1 MTKLLENPISLLL
14 MTGFLLGLY
23 LPLGKIASLAQISPI
38 LWAMVVSLGA
48 VVILLPILWMQKRL
62 AFPKRHMLRYVLIS
76 GLISFVVPNI
86 LLFKVMAYV
95 GSGYMGLMYALSPVF
110 TLCFAVL
117 FAMKTPRMLGVFGIT
132 VGLVGAV
139 IVTLTRSSA
148 PDAPEV
154 IWIMTALFVPI
165 SLACGNIYRT
175 LDWPEGATPDMLA
188 FWSHVASV
196 ILFGL
201 ILFVRDG
208 HLSLSSLSAAPAA
221 TVLQLLAGGLT
232 FPVLFRL
239 QQKGGPVLLSQIGY
253 IAAGIGLIAATIFL
267 GESYPSATWLGA
279 GIIAI
284 GIAISIISQTT
295 PKEVL
300 PEAG

>member
-1 MTKLLENPISLLL
+1 MSKLLENPVSLLL

-23 LPLGKIASLAQISPI
+23 LPLGKIASLNQISPI

-48 VVILLPILWMQKRL
+48 VVILLPILLKQRRL
-62 AFPKRHMLRYVLIS
+62 HLPKRHMLRYVLIS
-76 GLISFVVPNI
+76 GLISYVIPNI

-110 TLCFAVL
+110 TLGFAVL
-117 FAMKTPRMLGVFGIT
+117 FAMKTPNMLGIFGIT
-132 VGLVGAV
+132 VGLVGAIV
-139 IVTLTRSSA
+139 VTLTRSTA
-148 PDAPEV
+148 PDAPEF
-154 IWIMTALFVPI
+154 IWIMAALFVPV

-196 ILFGL
+196 VFFAIILF
-201 ILFVRDG
+201 FKDG
-208 HLSLSSLSAAPAA
+208 SLLLESLNAAP
-221 TVLQLLAGGLT
+221 TVTFLQLIVGGLT

-253 IAAGIGLIAATIFL
+253 IAAGVGLVAATVFL
-267 GESYPSATWLGA
+267 GEIYPSATWLGA

-284 GIAISIISQTT
+284 GIAISIISQTQT
-295 PKEVL
+295 GKQAP
-300 PEAG
+300 AT